1 MFKHAWFQEIICRE
15 YFLKMLLEE
24 LLYQDEEVNQKEEDV
39 MSMKK
44 GTQLWWLSL
53 WVDLARA

>member
-1 MFKHAWFQEIICRE
+1 MHDFKKFTCHE

-24 LLYQDEEVNQKEEDV
+24 LLYQDEEVNQKKEDI

-44 GTQLWWLSL
+44 GTLL
-53 WVDLARA
+53 